1 MSSTILYAVPTSMVT
16 VTKDRFR
23 PYNGTVFNLTGSLQ
37 LNETVIN
44 TDITIVWVWS
54 LDGEQLHNRRTTSST
69 LQVTLTFEPLTMLSS
84 GRYYLNLILLPIE
97 NSEYV
102 IRNSNSGT
110 FYDLMVEGKKLIIT
124 GSLID
129 KASLHISRTSS
140 PMAVR

>member
-1 MSSTILYAVPTSMVT
+1 MTICHPQELRMLLILSVVPTSMVT

-69 LQVTLTFEPLTMLSS
+69 LQVTMTFEPLTMLSS

-110 FYDLMVEGKKLIIT
+110 FYDLMVEGK
-124 GSLID
+124 
-129 KASLHISRTSS
+129 
-140 PMAVR
+140 